1 MDVGGHTRSHP
12 ILSGLSAERA
22 EEEIAGGLDDL
33 ASITGR
39 RPSLFAYPNGR
50 RGIDYGDREVAM
62 LRRLG
67 LDGALVTHRGIVTRD
82 SDPLQAPRLTP
93 LHRSAARFGY
103 ALWRAYAEP
112 QWHPASQEPAS
123 ASGAA

>member
-1 MDVGGHTRSHP
+1 
-12 ILSGLSAERA
+12 
-22 EEEIAGGLDDL
+22 
-33 ASITGR
+33 
-39 RPSLFAYPNGR
+39 
-50 RGIDYGDREVAM
+50 M

-67 LDGALVTHRGIVTRD
+67 LEGALVTHRGIVTRD

-112 QWHPASQEPAS
+112 QWQPASEAGGERLRRGLTELRRRSRSQRQCAS
-123 ASGAA
+123 SQSSSAISTQTSSP